1 MQENIKFYNMT
12 PDDND
17 HDAKFKAYAESISNK
32 IFLKSIYESKNKN
45 AKAKL
50 NVIIIMNTVMS
61 FSKLLC
67 LFGTVL
73 MYVQQIL
80 NSVSWYYYFVPIVLY
95 YIFFHICNSVYDH
108 NLSSLNDVEYRNN
121 VADIYKSY
129 CDIFN
134 INDLPIK
141 DFETQFKKV
150 LL

>member
-1 MQENIKFYNMT
+1 MQDNIRFYDMSQDSNY
-12 PDDND
+12 
-17 HDAKFKAYAESISNK
+17 DAKFKAYSESISNK
-32 IFLKSIYESKNKN
+32 IFQKSIYEAKNKN

-50 NVIIIMNTVMS
+50 DIILMMNTVMS
-61 FSKLLC
+61 FSRLLC

-80 NSVSWYYYFVPIVLY
+80 NGVAWYYYFVPIIVFYLFY
-95 YIFFHICNSVYDH
+95 NICSGVYDR
-108 NLSSLNDVEYRNN
+108 NLKSLNDVEYRNN

-134 INDLPIK
+134 INDLPIR

-150 LL
+150 IL